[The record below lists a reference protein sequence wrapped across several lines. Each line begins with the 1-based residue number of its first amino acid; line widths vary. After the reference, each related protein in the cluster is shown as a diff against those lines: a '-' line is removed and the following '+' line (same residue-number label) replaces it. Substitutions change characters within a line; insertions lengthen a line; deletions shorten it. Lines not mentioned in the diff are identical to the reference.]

1 MNRLFRMR
9 RANTKSKPTSYDVL
23 FPQGITSNVI
33 RAENGGVLESSLL
46 QYDRH
51 LGDHSAHINSATSKG
66 TNRYLEVRMKNE
78 VLVDNYPLILTL
90 HTSLEC
96 EPYLKFN
103 DGEFK
108 EIISA
113 SGDRIPGGQAE
124 GTMIFLVWNANLDK
138 WILMSADNFSD
149 ITKVVLP
156 VETEYNYTAITD
168 NEETIVIPGF
178 NKKSDKLSVNY
189 GQTILRNGIDYEF
202 VKSAND
208 AIHLIGFGLSKG
220 DILHC
225 IITSYITAAKRG
237 HFRYELK
244 TSDFIVPAEENGTTV
259 FNIPVEADGSHSMII
274 NYNQTILRNNLDYD
288 IDNIEHVIKLKE
300 ISLDKGEEMVFT
312 ITQFVEANGE
322 IVPNNWGATG
332 NYRYKMNVIHGS
344 YVATEDDVK
353 VFVVPEFNYKADDI
367 SLIDNNQLLIMDVD
381 YTIDEIGN
389 VVLLKKSLNTGDEIF
404 FTILQGA
411 MMDVPN
417 FNVIRASGQ
426 DGQHILL
433 DMSYSVLSN
442 FYCLLVK
449 LKYDL
454 KTAPTVKCIDGPAE
468 MICDCFHTPITGGYK
483 AGSYLWLVYD
493 EGEHL
498 WYSLSHSQVDI
509 SQMIPTHKHASG
521 SAKFSGYHPDE
532 GDVGFKETVIKHGL
546 GMKPQRIDVVPS
558 EPPTV
563 NSDGSISTIGD
574 IWSYA
579 DENYLYVG
587 NSGTS
592 TSKFDWSV
600 SCEDATNDLRSYI
613 DEEIK
618 QVKNNPGKIE
628 TKLSTFTATTDG
640 AYSITINDFNAQ
652 VDKLIVNYN
661 QTVLREGID
670 YDINKDIN
678 GITMKAFNLKTDD
691 ILQFMVIKQTV

>member
-9 RANTKSKPTSYDVL
+9 RANTKSKPSSYDVL

-51 LGDHSAHINSATSKG
+51 LGDHSIHINSATSKG

-156 VETEYNYTAITD
+156 VETEYNYTAVAD

-202 VKSAND
+202 LKSAND

-225 IITSYITAAKRG
+225 IVTSYITAAKRG

-244 TSDFIVPAEENGTTV
+244 TSDFIVPAEKDGTTV
-259 FNIPVEADGSHSMII
+259 FNIPVEADGAHSMII
-274 NYNQTILRNNLDYD
+274 NYNQTILRNNIDYD
-288 IDNIEHVIKLKE
+288 IDNIEHTIKLKN
-300 ISLDKGEEMVFT
+300 IALDKGEEIVFT

-332 NYRYKMNVIHGS
+332 NYRYKLNVIHGS
-344 YVATEDDVK
+344 YVATEDNVQ

-381 YTIDEIGN
+381 YTVDEIGN
-389 VVLLKKSLNTGDEIF
+389 VVLLKRALNTGDEIF

-433 DMSYSVLSN
+433 DISYSVLSN

-449 LKYDL
+449 LKHDL

-509 SQMIPTHKHASG
+509 SQMIPTHKHTNG
-521 SAKFSGYHPDE
+521 TAKFSGYHPDE

-546 GMKPQRIDVVPS
+546 GMKPQRIDIVPS

-563 NSDGSISTIGD
+563 NPDGTISTIGD

-592 TSKFDWSV
+592 TSKFNWSI

-613 DEEIK
+613 DQEIQNIK
-618 QVKNNPGKIE
+618 SNPGKIE

-640 AYSITINDFNAQ
+640 AYSITIKDFNAQ
-652 VDKLIVNYN
+652 ADKLIVNYN

-678 GITMKAFNLKTDD
+678 GITMKSFNLKTGD
-691 ILQFMVIKQTV
+691 ILQFMVIKQNV